1 MRVLHIVTAFPRDP
15 TDLVTHWLVE
25 LLKHLRARGV
35 DVEVF
40 TSSYKGAGDHTHA
53 GIPVR
58 RFRYFFRRWENLT
71 HEEAAPDRLRR
82 SVLYRFIVVFY
93 VLAGTLAAWRLCRRE
108 RFDVVHVHWPF
119 PLALF
124 GLAARL
130 ASGAPVVT
138 TFYGAELRW
147 ITSPLPLVRRFLAWA
162 ARRSARV
169 IAISSHT
176 AEEVRRIAPVP
187 VDVIPYGIGIEA
199 SPNAAPRAARDPVF
213 TILFVGRLVQRKGV
227 VYLIRALRRVRPGN
241 ARLVIVGDGPER
253 IRLEQV
259 AREEGVL
266 DRVEFWGRVSHAT
279 LREAYLRANLFVL
292 PSIVDSRGDTEGLGV
307 VLLEAMSYRVPVIA
321 SDVGGITDIVDD
333 GRTGL
338 LVPPSDV
345 ESLATAIQRVAQ
357 DPVRAAALA
366 EAGYRHMRERF
377 SWDAISARWE
387 NVYSSVMRAVPTR
400 AGSDHA
406 AR

>member
-40 TSSYKGAGDHTHA
+40 TSAYKGAGDHLHA

-58 RFRYFFRRWENLT
+58 RFRYFLRRWENLT
-71 HEEAAPDRLRR
+71 HEEAAPDRVRR
-82 SVLYRFIVVFY
+82 SVWYRLIAVFY
-93 VLAGTLAAWRLCRRE
+93 VAAGTIAAWRLCRRE
-108 RFDVVHVHWPF
+108 RFDVLHVHWPF

-130 ASGAPVVT
+130 AGGAPIVT

-147 ITSPLPLVRRFLAWA
+147 MESRVPFVRRFLAWA
-162 ARRSARV
+162 ARHSARV

-176 AEEVRRIAPVP
+176 ATEVRRLAP
-187 VDVIPYGIGIEA
+187 VDVDIIPYGIGIEA
-199 SPNAAPRAARDPVF
+199 PPNVSAPTVGNTTF
-213 TILFVGRLVQRKGV
+213 TILFVGRLVDRKGV
-227 VYLIRALRRVRPGN
+227 AYLIQALRHVHPVN

-253 IRLEQV
+253 PRLEQV
-259 AREEGVL
+259 AHQEGVAE
-266 DRVEFWGRVSHAT
+266 RVEFWGRVSHDA
-279 LREAYLRANLFVL
+279 LQRAYRRANVFVL
-292 PSIVDSRGDTEGLGV
+292 PAIVDARGDTEGLGV
-307 VLLEAMSYRVPVIA
+307 VLLEAMSYRIPVIA

-338 LVPPSDV
+338 LVPPGDV
-345 ESLATAIQRVAQ
+345 PSLAKAIQLVMKDQ
-357 DPVRAAALA
+357 TRAAELA
-366 EAGYRHMRERF
+366 GAGYTRMREHF
-377 SWDAISARWE
+377 SWDAISARWDA
-387 NVYSSVMRAVPTR
+387 VYSSAASR
-400 AGSDHA
+400 A
-406 AR
+406 ARP